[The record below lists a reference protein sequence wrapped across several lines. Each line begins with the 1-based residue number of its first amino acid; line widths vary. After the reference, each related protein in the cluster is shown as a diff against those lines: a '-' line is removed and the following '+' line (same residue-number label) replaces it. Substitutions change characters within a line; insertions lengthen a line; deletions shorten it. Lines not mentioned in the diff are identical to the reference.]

1 MFMRLLKDKSGLAQ
15 VEFALVASILI
26 TMSVGAAELG
36 RYIILNQKVAYASS
50 RVADVTTRY
59 PELAINQIEDSFHAA
74 HIITAPFNFET
85 DGKVVVSGIGIDQY
99 GNQVILWQ
107 HSGGGSLSA
116 AGSVGSVGSSPVL
129 PSPLTLQN
137 EETAVAVEVMFGYS
151 PLMADSPLTSEVLR
165 SISVVRPR
173 EGEVPALF

>member
-50 RVADVTTRY
+50 RVADAATRY
-59 PELAINQIEDSFHAA
+59 PALTVGHIEDSFHAA
-74 HIITAPFNFET
+74 EIITAPFSFDT
-85 DGKVVVSGIGIDQY
+85 AGKVVVSGIGIDQY

-116 AGSVGSVGSSPVL
+116 SGSVGSVGSSPTL
-129 PSPLTLQN
+129 PSALTLQD
-137 EETAVAVEVMFGYS
+137 EETAVAVEVMFGYT
-151 PLMADSPLTSEVLR
+151 PLMTSSPLTSEVLR

-173 EGEVPALF
+173 GGEVPALF